1 MDNFFESIQAA
12 SRSKATIDNYARR
25 EKQFFEWL
33 KIDNPDC
40 WDANDLTCTMERVTA
55 AMMCKFISEQS
66 VFTSTRKM
74 KSYSTPEGHHSMFI
88 YLFGRSK
95 VQLPRTFEK
104 EWIEFSKGYRNK
116 VAENISAGLTPT
128 ASSDKITF
136 KEYRILATHAV
147 KSNTF
152 YAHGFL
158 VLAWNLM
165 TRSGITKLWY

>member
-33 KIDNPDC
+33 KIDSPDC

-74 KSYSTPEGHHSMFI
+74 KAI
-88 YLFGRSK
+88 IQYLFIFSVGPKFSYRELSK
-95 VQLPRTFEK
+95 
-104 EWIEFSKGYRNK
+104 
-116 VAENISAGLTPT
+116 
-128 ASSDKITF
+128 
-136 KEYRILATHAV
+136 
-147 KSNTF
+147 KSGSNS
-152 YAHGFL
+152 
-158 VLAWNLM
+158 
-165 TRSGITKLWY
+165 RRGIGT